1 MKPNQR
7 SNNSTENYRAC
18 VPALLAIVKDLA
30 PRDAIAALIETAH
43 ALPNADNAEFII
55 FPSSAS
61 NLIRRTK
68 GGRLSKIE
76 SDPELKSFLLA
87 VYGYHTIMELVRMC
101 QEKFGMERAPSKS
114 GLQRFI
120 SKITRQIE
128 RERGDHE

>member
-76 SDPELKSFLLA
+76 SIQSLKAFCSQFMDTTRLWNWF
-87 VYGYHTIMELVRMC
+87 VCVRRNLEWNVPR
-101 QEKFGMERAPSKS
+101 QKAASNGLSRKS
-114 GLQRFI
+114 LD
-120 SKITRQIE
+120 K
-128 RERGDHE
+128 